1 MLNAIGCLVLAAVVF
16 TQWGKESRVEARM
29 SKLRVEA
36 AVSRNLAESE
46 TKRAANLERD
56 IAVLKQS
63 LEATQRAALEATDSL
78 GRRDDAATRNEL
90 AAAREQ
96 VEKWKASIAE
106 RDARIRKMESDLTA
120 TRRRL
125 DEAIVKLKQAG
136 VR

>member
-1 MLNAIGCLVLAAVVF
+1 MLNAIGCLMLAAVVF
-16 TQWGKESRVEARM
+16 TQWGKETRVDAAM

-46 TKRAANLERD
+46 TKRATNLERD

-63 LEATQRAALEATDSL
+63 LEATQQAALKATDAL
-78 GRRDDAATRNEL
+78 GQRDETGIRAEL

-96 VEKWKASIAE
+96 VEKWKGSISE
-106 RDARIRKMESDLTA
+106 RDARIREMESNLAA

-136 VR
+136 AR

>member
-1 MLNAIGCLVLAAVVF
+1 MPNAIDCLMLAAVVF
-16 TQWGKESRVEARM
+16 TQWGKETRVDAAM

-46 TKRAANLERD
+46 TKRATNLERD

-63 LEATQRAALEATDSL
+63 LEATQQAALKATDAL
-78 GRRDDAATRNEL
+78 GQRDETGIRAEL

-96 VEKWKASIAE
+96 VEKWKGSISE
-106 RDARIRKMESDLTA
+106 RDARIREMESNLAA

-136 VR
+136 AR

>member
-1 MLNAIGCLVLAAVVF
+1 MLNAIGSLVLAAVVF
-16 TQWGKESRVEARM
+16 TQWGKESRVEATL

-56 IAVLKQS
+56 IVVLKQS
-63 LEATQRAALEATDSL
+63 LEATQRAALEAADSL
-78 GRRDDAATRNEL
+78 GQRDDAAIRAEL

-96 VEKWKASIAE
+96 VEKWKTSIAD
-106 RDARIRKMESDLTA
+106 RDAQFRDLNA
-120 TRRRL
+120 DLVRTRRRL
-125 DEAIVKLKQAG
+125 DEAIVNLKAAG

>member
-16 TQWGKESRVEARM
+16 TQWGKESRVDAAM
-29 SKLRVEA
+29 SKLRAEA
-36 AVSRNLAESE
+36 AVSRNLIESE

-63 LEATQRAALEATDSL
+63 LEATQRAALKASDAL
-78 GRRDDAATRNEL
+78 GQRDETGIRAEL
-90 AAAREQ
+90 AAARGQ
-96 VEKWKASIAE
+96 VEKWQASLAE
-106 RDARIRKMESDLTA
+106 RDARIREMETNLTA

>member
-1 MLNAIGCLVLAAVVF
+1 MLNALGCLVLAAVVF
-16 TQWGKESRVEARM
+16 TQWGKETRVDAAI

-46 TKRAANLERD
+46 AKRAANLERD

-78 GRRDDAATRNEL
+78 GQRDETGIRAEL
-90 AAAREQ
+90 AAAHEQ
-96 VEKWKASIAE
+96 VEKWKTSIAE
-106 RDARIRKMESDLTA
+106 RDAHIRKMESDLTA

-136 VR
+136 AR